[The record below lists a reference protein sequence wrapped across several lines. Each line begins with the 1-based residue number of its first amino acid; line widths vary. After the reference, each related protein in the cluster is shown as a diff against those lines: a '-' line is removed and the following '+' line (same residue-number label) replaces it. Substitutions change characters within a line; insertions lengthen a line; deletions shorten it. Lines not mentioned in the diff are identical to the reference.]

1 MNGNTHISF
10 KAKKTQTNK
19 NLLKLT
25 FFMFVALTL
34 LLHTWGRRQGQPP
47 SGRNG
52 YFQTG
57 VRYFER
63 YLLSYF
69 VIEC

>member
-1 MNGNTHISF
+1 MEIHTFHLKPKNP
-10 KAKKTQTNK
+10 NK
-19 NLLKLT
+19 NLLKLN